1 MEKAILSVLSRA
13 VKSKKFDSVGD
24 VPAPGIFLSLLVS
37 RVRRVVSCRAS
48 LTLPAVRLVSGRP
61 PRREKRGKTQG
72 VKARVASFSVEAAA
86 QKTPITQLQEYC
98 VNVLKT
104 APRYVTTTQG
114 LAPLKLLEASRLIV
128 QGDREKRWFRPLAT
142 QYSILFLF
150 ICPFI
155 SPGLPY
161 SYLALCVLQ
170 RTPRD
175 PTSRP

>member
-1 MEKAILSVLSRA
+1 VSCEP
-13 VKSKKFDSVGD
+13 D
-24 VPAPGIFLSLLVS
+24 SLLS
-37 RVRRVVSCRAS
+37 AS
-48 LTLPAVRLVSGRP
+48 SPARP

-114 LAPLKLLEASRLIV
+114 LAPLKLLEASRLIM

-142 QYSILFLF
+142 QYSIPFLF

-155 SPGLPY
+155 SHFTWPPLFILGLMCT
-161 SYLALCVLQ
+161 AE
-170 RTPRD
+170 D
-175 PTSRP
+175 PTRPYVTTVEIAGREYGRGAYINKKQSKVSTITSVRCGVILRGVHHQE